1 MEENNE
7 QNNNANTEEV
17 KEEIKS
23 TTNETAKEET
33 KNTTNETA
41 KAKGTKTKNNNS
53 NNATGAVKEFFVN
66 IAIQMAILCGITRR
80 GKGFCGFFAA
90 RPCPPRNGADRG
102 RVTPAPRRRSRR
114 SRRRRCPRSAR
125 RPAGAPAHA
134 P

>member
-66 IAIQMAILCGITRR
+66 IF
-80 GKGFCGFFAA
+80 K
-90 RPCPPRNGADRG
+90 
-102 RVTPAPRRRSRR
+102 TPYDEVKKVSKHLKNT
-114 SRRRRCPRSAR
+114 
-125 RPAGAPAHA
+125 G
-134 P
+134 